1 MPTGAHEALLPH
13 VLLLPGAGTSPAYW
27 DRLCH
32 VLSAQGVASTAVD
45 LPCEDDSAT
54 LETYAELT
62 AQAAERALR
71 TGPRPVILVAHSF
84 GGFTAGLVPDL
95 VPVQRIV
102 LLGAMIPAPG
112 ESGSQWWQNTGQ
124 QEAHAAAARAAGL
137 SLPLSFTDLFYNGFS
152 PAQVA
157 QAAAWERDQAGTPFE
172 QPWPRGSWPEVP
184 TSVIGFTDD
193 RLLPPDLLRRVARQ
207 RLQASLR
214 LTPGGHMGMVSHPH
228 ELAEALLR
236 A

>member
-1 MPTGAHEALLPH
+1 MRAGEHEWLLPH

-27 DRLCH
+27 DRLRH
-32 VLSAQGVASTAVD
+32 ALSAQGVASTAVD
-45 LPCEDDSAT
+45 LPCEDTIAT

-71 TGPRPVILVAHSF
+71 TGPRPMMLVAHSF

-102 LLGAMIPAPG
+102 LVGAMIPTPG

-137 SLPLSFTDLFYNGFS
+137 SRPMSFTDLFYNGFS
-152 PAQVA
+152 PAQVT
-157 QAAAWERDQAGTPFE
+157 QAAAWERDQAGPPFE
-172 QPWPRGSWPEVP
+172 QPWPRDCWPEVP
-184 TSVIGFTDD
+184 TNVLGFTDD
-193 RLLPPDLLRRVARQ
+193 RLLPPDLMRRVATD
-207 RLQASLR
+207 RLHTSLR
-214 LTPGGHMGMVSHPH
+214 LTPGGHMGMVSHPQQ
-228 ELAEALLR
+228 LADALLR

>member
-1 MPTGAHEALLPH
+1 MRADEHEWLLPH

-27 DRLCH
+27 DRLRH
-32 VLSAQGVASTAVD
+32 ALSAQGVASTAVD
-45 LPCEDDSAT
+45 LPCEDTTAT
-54 LETYAELT
+54 LETYAELI

-71 TGPRPVILVAHSF
+71 TGPRPMMLVAHSF

-102 LLGAMIPAPG
+102 LVGAMIPTPG

-137 SLPLSFTDLFYNGFS
+137 SRPMSFTDLFYNGFS
-152 PAQVA
+152 PAQVT
-157 QAAAWERDQAGTPFE
+157 QAAAWERDQAGPPFE
-172 QPWPRGSWPEVP
+172 QPWPRDCWPEVP
-184 TSVIGFTDD
+184 TNVLGFTDD
-193 RLLPPDLLRRVARQ
+193 RLLPPDLMRRVATD
-207 RLQASLR
+207 RLHTSLR
-214 LTPGGHMGMVSHPH
+214 LTPGGHMGMVSHPQQ
-228 ELAEALLR
+228 LADALLR